1 MDAAGFCKYLTAF
14 DIFTVYTTQ
23 QAADVDDY
31 EKDASL
37 KGEFIRMVLGSEL
50 SQEQKAEVIR
60 CGILALSGEQSGD
73 MSR

>member
-1 MDAAGFCKYLTAF
+1 MRVSAESVLGLFLF
-14 DIFTVYTTQ
+14 
-23 QAADVDDY
+23 

-60 CGILALSGEQSGD
+60 CGILALSGEEI
-73 MSR
+73 